1 MTSTAPNPLAAA
13 AAGFDAVW
21 NGALDAIR
29 AGSNVAEQL
38 ENMNGEALFRV
49 LDELGAVQHAVEVL
63 AARVTGA
70 IALRPSPTGRDG
82 SLVRA
87 AGYANPGVMVSERW
101 RVSRARGSAIA
112 EVGAAITQPRGLLGE
127 LEECPFPDIAAALE
141 ATPAADDSSVSAET
155 DGAGPAQAEAA
166 GTVPAPLSVDG
177 AAVIVRELRNAG
189 RICATVELQAASV
202 IAVEHAANA
211 PLQDVVR
218 IAKLIRTR
226 LDQDGR
232 EPRDE
237 LLRRAERATL
247 RELPSGMTL
256 LRAELAP
263 ESAAF
268 VRAGLDALIGAGLR
282 RPSFVDADTAG
293 DQPDGSGTP
302 MPDGPSLIPTD
313 RRRAIALTEIFRH
326 TAGCSGAATELAP
339 VSVVIRV
346 DHDTLETGLGAA
358 TIDGIEEPIGAGAL
372 RRLAADA
379 NLIPMVLGGPSQVL
393 DLGAGARLFTRGQ
406 KVALAERDGGCAWT
420 GCTHPPSF
428 TETHHI
434 TWWSH
439 GGPTNLDNGIL
450 LCPFHH
456 HRIHDDHWTI
466 TIQNGIPWF
475 IPPSHIDRH
484 QTPIRG
490 GRIHLAA
497 STKAPACPSTS
508 SGTDTRTTLRQ
519 AR

>member
-21 NGALDAIR
+21 TGALDAIR

-101 RVSRARGSAIA
+101 RVASAHGAAIA

-141 ATPAADDSSVSAET
+141 PAARADAPSVPAET
-155 DGAGPAQAEAA
+155 DNRGPAPAVADTPDA
-166 GTVPAPLSVDG
+166 PGTPPAPLSVDG

-189 RICATVELQAASV
+189 RICATAELQAATV

-218 IAKLIRTR
+218 IAKLVRTR

-268 VRAGLDALIGAGLR
+268 VRAGLDALISAGLR
-282 RPSFVDADTAG
+282 RPSFVDADT
-293 DQPDGSGTP
+293 DHPDGTGTP
-302 MPDGPSLIPTD
+302 MPEGPSLIPTD

-326 TAGCSGAATELAP
+326 TAGCSGAATELTP

-346 DHDTLETGLGAA
+346 DHDTLETGAGTA

-379 NLIPMVLGGPSQVL
+379 KLIPMVLGGPSQVL
-393 DLGAGARLFTRGQ
+393 DLGTGTRLFSRAQ
-406 KVALAERDGGCAWT
+406 KLALAERDGGCAWT

-428 TETHHI
+428 TEAHHL
-434 TWWSH
+434 TWWSR
-439 GGPTNLDNGIL
+439 GGPTDLDNGIL
-450 LCPFHH
+450 LCPLHH
-456 HRIHDDHWTI
+456 HRIHDDHWNI
-466 TIQNGIPWF
+466 DVRDGVPWF
-475 IPPSHIDRH
+475 IPPGTIDRH

-490 GRIHLAA
+490 GRIQLAA
-497 STKAPACPSTS
+497 
-508 SGTDTRTTLRQ
+508 
-519 AR
+519 

>member
-21 NGALDAIR
+21 QGALDAIR
-29 AGSNVAEQL
+29 PGSGVAEQL
-38 ENMNGEALFRV
+38 ENMNDEAVLRV

-63 AARVTGA
+63 AARVVGA
-70 IALRPSPTGRDG
+70 IALRPSPSGRDG
-82 SLVRA
+82 TLVRA

-101 RVSRARGSAIA
+101 RVARAR
-112 EVGAAITQPRGLLGE
+112 GAAITQPRGLLGE
-127 LEECPFPDIAAALE
+127 LEERPFPTVAAALE
-141 ATPAADDSSVSAET
+141 PAPGSDATT
-155 DGAGPAQAEAA
+155 AQADGPSGSSSSATTGGDASAA
-166 GTVPAPLSVDG
+166 LGSPRSPLSVDG

-189 RICATVELQAASV
+189 RICTRVELQAASV
-202 IAVEHAANA
+202 IAIEHAAHA
-211 PLQDVVR
+211 PLQDVTR
-218 IAKLIRTR
+218 IAKLVRTR

-237 LLRRAERATL
+237 LLRRAERCTIH
-247 RELPSGMTL
+247 ELPTGMTL

-268 VRAGLDALIGAGLR
+268 IRAGLDALIGATTR
-282 RPSFVDADTAG
+282 KPHFIHPDTA
-293 DQPDGSGTP
+293 DPAHQPDGSGHP
-302 MPDGPSLIPTD
+302 MPDGPSLIPID
-313 RRRAIALTEIFRH
+313 RRRAIALTETFRH
-326 TAGCSGAATELAP
+326 LAGCSSAATELTP
-339 VSVVIRV
+339 VTVIIRA

-358 TIDGIEEPIGAGAL
+358 TIDGIDEPIGAGAL

-379 NLIPMVLGGPSQVL
+379 NLIPMILNGPSQVL
-393 DLGAGARLFTRGQ
+393 DLGTSTRLFTRGQ
-406 KVALAERDGGCAWT
+406 KLALAERDGGCAWT

-428 TETHHI
+428 TEAHHI
-434 TWWSH
+434 RWWSQ

-490 GRIHLAA
+490 GRLHLAA
-497 STKAPACPSTS
+497 
-508 SGTDTRTTLRQ
+508 
-519 AR
+519 

>member
-21 NGALDAIR
+21 QGALDAIR
-29 AGSNVAEQL
+29 PGSGVAEQL
-38 ENMNGEALFRV
+38 ENMNDEAVLRV

-70 IALRPSPTGRDG
+70 IALRPSPSRRDG
-82 SLVRA
+82 TLVRA

-101 RVSRARGSAIA
+101 RVARARGAAIA

-127 LEECPFPDIAAALE
+127 LEECPFPAVAAALE
-141 ATPAADDSSVSAET
+141 PYDATEPIHDLDATTEPATDPHSTTAEDDPH
-155 DGAGPAQAEAA
+155 DHRPL
-166 GTVPAPLSVDG
+166 GTPRSPLSVDG
-177 AAVIVRELRNAG
+177 AAVIIRELRNAG
-189 RICATVELQAASV
+189 RICTKPELQAASV
-202 IAVEHAANA
+202 IAIEHAAHA
-211 PLQDVVR
+211 PLQDVTR
-218 IAKLIRTR
+218 IAKLVRTR

-237 LLRRAERATL
+237 LLRRAERCTIH
-247 RELPSGMTL
+247 ELPTGMTL

-268 VRAGLDALIGAGLR
+268 IRAGLDALIGATTR
-282 RPSFVDADTAG
+282 KPHFIHPDTA
-293 DQPDGSGTP
+293 DPAHQPDGSGHP
-302 MPDGPSLIPTD
+302 MPDGPTLIPTD
-313 RRRAIALTEIFRH
+313 RRRAIALTETFRH
-326 TAGCSGAATELAP
+326 LAGCSSAATELTP
-339 VSVVIRV
+339 VTVIIRT

-358 TIDGIEEPIGAGAL
+358 TIDGIDEPIGPGTL

-379 NLIPMVLGGPSQVL
+379 NLIPMILNGPSQVL
-393 DLGAGARLFTRGQ
+393 DLGTSTRLFTRGQ
-406 KVALAERDGGCAWT
+406 KLALAERDGGCAWT

-428 TETHHI
+428 TEAHHI
-434 TWWSH
+434 TWWSQ

-466 TIQNGIPWF
+466 TIQNGVPWF

-497 STKAPACPSTS
+497 
-508 SGTDTRTTLRQ
+508 
-519 AR
+519 

>member
-21 NGALDAIR
+21 QSALDAIR
-29 AGSNVAEQL
+29 PGSGVAEQL
-38 ENMNGEALFRV
+38 ENMNDEAILRV

-70 IALRPSPTGRDG
+70 IALRPSPSRRDG
-82 SLVRA
+82 TLVRA

-101 RVSRARGSAIA
+101 RVARARGAAIA
-112 EVGAAITQPRGLLGE
+112 EVGAAITRPRGLLGE
-127 LEECPFPDIAAALE
+127 LEECPFPAVAAALE
-141 ATPAADDSSVSAET
+141 PTHDLDATTEATADPHSAMAE
-155 DGAGPAQAEAA
+155 DDPHDHGALGSPRS
-166 GTVPAPLSVDG
+166 PLSVDG

-189 RICATVELQAASV
+189 RICTRVELETASA
-202 IAVEHAANA
+202 IAIEHAAHA
-211 PLQDVVR
+211 PLQDVTR
-218 IAKLIRTR
+218 IAKLVRTR

-237 LLRRAERATL
+237 LLRRAERCTIH
-247 RELPSGMTL
+247 ELPTGMTL

-268 VRAGLDALIGAGLR
+268 IRAGLDALIGATHR
-282 RPSFVDADTAG
+282 KPHFIHPDTA
-293 DQPDGSGTP
+293 DQPDGSGHP
-302 MPDGPSLIPTD
+302 MPDGPSLIPID
-313 RRRAIALTEIFRH
+313 RRRAIALTETFRH
-326 TAGCSGAATELAP
+326 LAGCSSAATELTP
-339 VSVVIRV
+339 VTVIIRT
-346 DHDTLETGLGAA
+346 DHDTLETGLGTA
-358 TIDGIEEPIGAGAL
+358 TIDGIDEPIGAGAL

-379 NLIPMVLGGPSQVL
+379 NLIPMILGGPSQVL
-393 DLGAGARLFTRGQ
+393 DLGTSTRLFTRGQ
-406 KVALAERDGGCAWT
+406 KLALAERDGGCAWT

-428 TETHHI
+428 TEAHHI
-434 TWWSH
+434 TWWSQ
-439 GGPTNLDNGIL
+439 GGPTNLDNGVL

-490 GRIHLAA
+490 GRLHLAA
-497 STKAPACPSTS
+497 
-508 SGTDTRTTLRQ
+508 
-519 AR
+519 

>member
-21 NGALDAIR
+21 QGALDAIR
-29 AGSNVAEQL
+29 PGSGVAEQL
-38 ENMNGEALFRV
+38 ENMNDEAVLRV

-63 AARVTGA
+63 AARVVGA
-70 IALRPSPTGRDG
+70 IALRPSPSGRDG
-82 SLVRA
+82 TLVRA

-101 RVSRARGSAIA
+101 RVSRARGAAIA

-127 LEECPFPDIAAALE
+127 LEECPFPAITAALE
-141 ATPAADDSSVSAET
+141 PAASPESSNTDAVPDDTHPSS
-155 DGAGPAQAEAA
+155 DG
-166 GTVPAPLSVDG
+166 GTPRAPLSVDG

-189 RICATVELQAASV
+189 RICTRVELDAASV
-202 IAVEHAANA
+202 IAVEHAGHA
-211 PLQDVVR
+211 PLQDVTR
-218 IAKLIRTR
+218 IAKLVRTR

-237 LLRRAERATL
+237 LLRRAERCTIH
-247 RELPSGMTL
+247 ELPTGMTL

-268 VRAGLDALIGAGLR
+268 IRAGLDALIGATHR
-282 RPSFVDADTAG
+282 KPHFIHPDTADRA
-293 DQPDGSGTP
+293 DQPDGSGHP
-302 MPDGPSLIPTD
+302 MPDGPTLIPID
-313 RRRAIALTEIFRH
+313 RRRAIALTETFRH
-326 TAGCSGAATELAP
+326 LAGCNAAATELTP
-339 VSVVIRV
+339 VTVIIRT
-346 DHDTLETGLGAA
+346 DHDTLETGLGTA
-358 TIDGIEEPIGAGAL
+358 TIDGIDEPIGAGAL

-379 NLIPMVLGGPSQVL
+379 NLIPMILNGPSQVL
-393 DLGAGARLFTRGQ
+393 DLGTSTRLFTRGQ
-406 KVALAERDGGCAWT
+406 KLALAERDGGCAWT

-428 TETHHI
+428 TEAHHI
-434 TWWSH
+434 TWWSQ

-490 GRIHLAA
+490 GRLHLAA
-497 STKAPACPSTS
+497 
-508 SGTDTRTTLRQ
+508 
-519 AR
+519 

>member
-13 AAGFDAVW
+13 AAGFDVVW
-21 NGALDAIR
+21 QGALDAIR
-29 AGSNVAEQL
+29 PGAGVAEQL
-38 ENMNGEALFRV
+38 ENMNDEAILRL

-63 AARVTGA
+63 AARVVGA

-82 SLVRA
+82 TLVRA

-101 RVSRARGSAIA
+101 RVARARGAAIA

-127 LEECPFPDIAAALE
+127 LEECPFPAVAAAVEPTQDLD
-141 ATPAADDSSVSAET
+141 ATTELTADPLSAT
-155 DGAGPAQAEAA
+155 AEDDPRGLSLL
-166 GTVPAPLSVDG
+166 GTPRAPLSVDG

-189 RICATVELQAASV
+189 RICSRGELEAASV
-202 IAVEHAANA
+202 IAIEHAGHT
-211 PLQDVVR
+211 PLQDVTR
-218 IAKLIRTR
+218 IAKLVRTR

-237 LLRRAERATL
+237 LLRRAERCTIH
-247 RELPSGMTL
+247 ELPTGMTL

-268 VRAGLDALIGAGLR
+268 IRAGLDALITASIR
-282 RPSFVDADTAG
+282 KPRFIDPEQPSDTDA
-293 DQPDGSGTP
+293 PDGSGHP
-302 MPDGPSLIPTD
+302 MPATTLIPID
-313 RRRAIALTEIFRH
+313 RRRAIALTETFRH
-326 TAGCSGAATELAP
+326 LAGCSSAATELTP
-339 VSVVIRV
+339 VTVIIRT
-346 DHDTLETGLGAA
+346 DHDTLETGLGTT
-358 TIDGIEEPIGAGAL
+358 TIDGIDEPIGPGAL

-379 NLIPMVLGGPSQVL
+379 NLIPAVLRGPSQVL
-393 DLGAGARLFTRGQ
+393 DLGTSTRLFSRAQ
-406 KVALAERDGGCAWT
+406 KLALAERDGGCAWT

-428 TETHHI
+428 TEAHHI
-434 TWWSH
+434 TWWSR

-466 TIQNGIPWF
+466 RVQNGVPWF

-497 STKAPACPSTS
+497 
-508 SGTDTRTTLRQ
+508 
-519 AR
+519 

>member
-21 NGALDAIR
+21 HGALDAIR

-101 RVSRARGSAIA
+101 RVTRAHGSAIA
-112 EVGAAITQPRGLLGE
+112 EVGAAITQPRVLLGE
-127 LEECPFPDIAAALE
+127 LEECPFPAIAAALE
-141 ATPAADDSSVSAET
+141 ATPGTDDPCAPAET
-155 DGAGPAQAEAA
+155 DGDGPIAGSTA
-166 GTVPAPLSVDG
+166 PAPLSVDG
-177 AAVIVRELRNAG
+177 AAVIVRELRNTG
-189 RICATVELQAASV
+189 RICATAELQAASA
-202 IAVEHAANA
+202 IAVEHAAHA

-218 IAKLIRTR
+218 IAKLVRTR

-247 RELPSGMTL
+247 TELPSGMTL

-268 VRAGLDALIGAGLR
+268 VRAGLDALINAGLR
-282 RPSFVDADTAG
+282 RPSFVDADTDTDT
-293 DQPDGSGTP
+293 DQPEGSGAV
-302 MPDGPSLIPTD
+302 MPDGLSVIPTD

-346 DHDTLETGLGAA
+346 DHDTLETGAGTA

-379 NLIPMVLGGPSQVL
+379 RIIPMVLDGPSHVL
-393 DLGAGARLFTRGQ
+393 DLGTGTRLFSRAQ
-406 KVALAERDGGCAWT
+406 KLALAERDGGCAWT

-428 TETHHI
+428 TEAHHL
-434 TWWSH
+434 TWWSA
-439 GGPTNLDNGIL
+439 GGPTDLDNGIL

-466 TIQNGIPWF
+466 DVRDGIPWF
-475 IPPSHIDRH
+475 IPPGTIDRH
-484 QTPIRG
+484 RTPIRG
-490 GRIHLAA
+490 GRIRLAA
-497 STKAPACPSTS
+497 
-508 SGTDTRTTLRQ
+508 
-519 AR
+519 

>member
-21 NGALDAIR
+21 QGALDAIR
-29 AGSNVAEQL
+29 PGACVAEQL
-38 ENMNGEALFRV
+38 ENMNDEAILRV

-70 IALRPSPTGRDG
+70 IALRPSPTRRDG
-82 SLVRA
+82 TLVRA

-101 RVSRARGSAIA
+101 RVARARGAAIA

-127 LEECPFPDIAAALE
+127 LEECPFPAVAAALE
-141 ATPAADDSSVSAET
+141 PAPGSDDANEPAADPHSATAEDDPHDHGALGTPRSS
-155 DGAGPAQAEAA
+155 
-166 GTVPAPLSVDG
+166 LSVDG

-189 RICATVELQAASV
+189 RICTRVELQAASV
-202 IAVEHAANA
+202 IAIEHAGHA
-211 PLQDVVR
+211 PLQDVTR
-218 IAKLIRTR
+218 IAKLVRTR

-237 LLRRAERATL
+237 LLRRAERCTIH
-247 RELPSGMTL
+247 ELPTGMTL

-268 VRAGLDALIGAGLR
+268 IRAGLDALIGATTR
-282 RPSFVDADTAG
+282 KPHFTHPDTADPA
-293 DQPDGSGTP
+293 DQPDGSGHP
-302 MPDGPSLIPTD
+302 MPDGPTLIPID
-313 RRRAIALTEIFRH
+313 RRRAIALTETFRH
-326 TAGCSGAATELAP
+326 LAGCNAAATELTP
-339 VSVVIRV
+339 VTVIIRT
-346 DHDTLETGLGAA
+346 DHDTLETGLGTA
-358 TIDGIEEPIGAGAL
+358 TIDGIDEPIGAGAL

-379 NLIPMVLGGPSQVL
+379 NLIPMILSGPSQVL
-393 DLGAGARLFTRGQ
+393 DLGTSTRLFTRAQ
-406 KVALAERDGGCAWT
+406 KLALAERDGGCAWT

-428 TETHHI
+428 TEAHHI
-434 TWWSH
+434 TWWSQ

-497 STKAPACPSTS
+497 
-508 SGTDTRTTLRQ
+508 
-519 AR
+519 

>member
-13 AAGFDAVW
+13 TAGFDAVW
-21 NGALDAIR
+21 TGALDAIR
-29 AGSNVAEQL
+29 AGSNIAEQL

-101 RVSRARGSAIA
+101 RVSRARGSVIA

-127 LEECPFPDIAAALE
+127 LEECPFPDIAAALDAPSCLADPSAAVDL
-141 ATPAADDSSVSAET
+141 ATADTPSGQT
-155 DGAGPAQAEAA
+155 P
-166 GTVPAPLSVDG
+166 GTPPAPLSVDG

-189 RICATVELQAASV
+189 RICATGELQAATV
-202 IAVEHAANA
+202 IAVEHAAHA

-218 IAKLIRTR
+218 IAKLVRTR

-268 VRAGLDALIGAGLR
+268 VRAGLDALISAGLR
-282 RPSFVDADTAG
+282 RLQFVDADA
-293 DQPDGSGTP
+293 DQPDGTGTP
-302 MPDGPSLIPTD
+302 MPEGPSLIPTD

-326 TAGCSGAATELAP
+326 TAGCGGAATELAP

-346 DHDTLETGLGAA
+346 DHDALETGAGTA

-379 NLIPMVLGGPSQVL
+379 KLIPMVLGGPSQVL
-393 DLGAGARLFTRGQ
+393 DLGTGTRLFSRAQ
-406 KVALAERDGGCAWT
+406 KLALAERDGGCAWT

-428 TETHHI
+428 TEAHHL
-434 TWWSH
+434 TWWSR
-439 GGPTNLDNGIL
+439 GGPTDLDNGIL
-450 LCPFHH
+450 LCPLHH
-456 HRIHDDHWTI
+456 HRIHDDHWNI
-466 TIQNGIPWF
+466 DVRDGVPWF
-475 IPPSHIDRH
+475 IPPGTIDRH

-490 GRIHLAA
+490 GRIQLAA
-497 STKAPACPSTS
+497 
-508 SGTDTRTTLRQ
+508 
-519 AR
+519 

>member
-21 NGALDAIR
+21 QSALDAIR
-29 AGSNVAEQL
+29 PGSDVAEQL
-38 ENMNGEALFRV
+38 ENLNDEAILRV

-63 AARVTGA
+63 AARVVGA
-70 IALRPSPTGRDG
+70 IALRPSPTRRDG
-82 SLVRA
+82 TLVRA
-87 AGYANPGVMVSERW
+87 AGYANPGVMVAERW
-101 RVSRARGSAIA
+101 RVARARGAAIA

-127 LEECPFPDIAAALE
+127 LEECPFPEIAAALE
-141 ATPAADDSSVSAET
+141 PTPEPHDDTEPTHGLDGTTDPTADPRSAV
-155 DGAGPAQAEAA
+155 AEADLRGH
-166 GTVPAPLSVDG
+166 GTLGSPRSPLSVDG

-189 RICATVELQAASV
+189 RICTRIELQAA
-202 IAVEHAANA
+202 AVVAIEHAGHV
-211 PLQDVVR
+211 PLQDVTR
-218 IAKLIRTR
+218 IAKLVRTR

-237 LLRRAERATL
+237 LLRRAERCSI
-247 RELPSGMTL
+247 RELPTGMTL

-268 VRAGLDALIGAGLR
+268 IRAGLDALITASIR
-282 RPSFVDADTAG
+282 TPHFIDPEQPSDTDA
-293 DQPDGSGTP
+293 PDGSGHP
-302 MPDGPSLIPTD
+302 MPATTLIPID
-313 RRRAIALTEIFRH
+313 RRRAIALTAIFRH
-326 TAGCSGAATELAP
+326 TAGCTGAATELAP
-339 VSVVIRV
+339 VTVIIRT
-346 DHDTLETGLGAA
+346 DQHTLETGLGAA
-358 TIDGIEEPIGAGAL
+358 TIDGVDEPIGAGAL

-379 NLIPMVLGGPSQVL
+379 DLIPMVLRGPSQVL
-393 DLGAGARLFTRGQ
+393 DLGTSTRLFTRGQ
-406 KVALAERDGGCAWT
+406 KLALAERDGGCAWT

-428 TETHHI
+428 TEAHHI
-434 TWWSH
+434 RWWSQ
-439 GGPTNLDNGIL
+439 GGPTDLDNGVL

-466 TIQNGIPWF
+466 TIQNGVPWF

-497 STKAPACPSTS
+497 
-508 SGTDTRTTLRQ
+508 
-519 AR
+519 

>member
-1 MTSTAPNPLAAA
+1 MTSTAPNPLAAT

-21 NGALDAIR
+21 QGALDAIR
-29 AGSNVAEQL
+29 PGSGVAEQL
-38 ENMNGEALFRV
+38 ENMNDEAVLRV

-70 IALRPSPTGRDG
+70 IALRPSPSRRDG
-82 SLVRA
+82 TLVRA

-101 RVSRARGSAIA
+101 RVARARGAAIA

-127 LEECPFPDIAAALE
+127 LEECPFPAVAAALE
-141 ATPAADDSSVSAET
+141 PAPGSDATTAQADGPSGSSSSATT
-155 DGAGPAQAEAA
+155 DGDASAA
-166 GTVPAPLSVDG
+166 LGSPSAPLSVDG

-189 RICATVELQAASV
+189 RICTRVELQAASG
-202 IAVEHAANA
+202 IAIEHAAHA
-211 PLQDVVR
+211 PLQDVTR
-218 IAKLIRTR
+218 IAKLVRTR

-237 LLRRAERATL
+237 LLRRAERCTIH
-247 RELPSGMTL
+247 ELPTGMTL

-268 VRAGLDALIGAGLR
+268 IRAGLDALIAATHR
-282 RPSFVDADTAG
+282 KPHFNHPDTA
-293 DQPDGSGTP
+293 DPAHQPDGSGHP
-302 MPDGPSLIPTD
+302 MPDGPSVIPTD
-313 RRRAIALTEIFRH
+313 RRRAIALTETFRH
-326 TAGCSGAATELAP
+326 LAGCSRAATELTP
-339 VSVVIRV
+339 VTVIIRT

-358 TIDGIEEPIGAGAL
+358 TIDGIDEPIGPGAL

-379 NLIPMVLGGPSQVL
+379 NLIPMILNGPSQVL
-393 DLGAGARLFTRGQ
+393 DLGTSTRLFTRGQ
-406 KVALAERDGGCAWT
+406 KLALAERDGGCAWT

-428 TETHHI
+428 TEAHHI
-434 TWWSH
+434 RWWSQ

-466 TIQNGIPWF
+466 TVQNGIPWF

-490 GRIHLAA
+490 GRLHLAA
-497 STKAPACPSTS
+497 
-508 SGTDTRTTLRQ
+508 
-519 AR
+519 

>member
-21 NGALDAIR
+21 QGALDAIR
-29 AGSNVAEQL
+29 PGSGVAEQL
-38 ENMNGEALFRV
+38 ENLNDEAVLRV

-63 AARVTGA
+63 AARVVGA
-70 IALRPSPTGRDG
+70 IALRPSPTRRDDT
-82 SLVRA
+82 LVRA

-101 RVSRARGSAIA
+101 RVARARGAAIA

-127 LEECPFPDIAAALE
+127 LEECPFPAVAAALE
-141 ATPAADDSSVSAET
+141 PAPGSDDATTAQADGPSGSSSSATT
-155 DGAGPAQAEAA
+155 DGDASAA
-166 GTVPAPLSVDG
+166 HGSPPAPLSVDG
-177 AAVIVRELRNAG
+177 AAVIVRALRNAG
-189 RICATVELQAASV
+189 RICSRGELDAASV
-202 IAVEHAANA
+202 IAIEHAGYA
-211 PLQDVVR
+211 PLQDVTR
-218 IAKLIRTR
+218 IAKLVRTR

-237 LLRRAERATL
+237 LLRRAERCTIH
-247 RELPSGMTL
+247 ELPTGMTL

-268 VRAGLDALIGAGLR
+268 IRAGLDALIGATHR
-282 RPSFVDADTAG
+282 KPHFINPDTADPA
-293 DQPDGSGTP
+293 DQPDGSGHP
-302 MPDGPSLIPTD
+302 MPDGPSLIPID
-313 RRRAIALTEIFRH
+313 RRRAIALTETFRH
-326 TAGCSGAATELAP
+326 LAGCSGAATELTP
-339 VSVVIRV
+339 VTVIIRT
-346 DHDTLETGLGAA
+346 DHDTLETGIGAA
-358 TIDGIEEPIGAGAL
+358 TIDGIDEPIGAGAL

-379 NLIPMVLGGPSQVL
+379 NLIPAVLRGPSQVL
-393 DLGAGARLFTRGQ
+393 DLGTSTRLFSRGQ
-406 KVALAERDGGCAWT
+406 KLALAERDGGCAWT

-428 TETHHI
+428 TEAHHI
-434 TWWSH
+434 RWWSQ

-466 TIQNGIPWF
+466 RVQNGIPWF

-497 STKAPACPSTS
+497 
-508 SGTDTRTTLRQ
+508 
-519 AR
+519 

>member
-21 NGALDAIR
+21 QGALDAIR

-49 LDELGAVQHAVEVL
+49 LDELGSVQHAVEVL

-101 RVSRARGSAIA
+101 RVARARGSVIA

-127 LEECPFPDIAAALE
+127 LEECPFPGIAAALE

-166 GTVPAPLSVDG
+166 GTAPAPLSVDG

-189 RICATVELQAASV
+189 RICATAELQAASV
-202 IAVEHAANA
+202 IAVEHAAHA

-218 IAKLIRTR
+218 IAKLVRTR

-268 VRAGLDALIGAGLR
+268 VRAGLDALIGAAIR
-282 RPSFVDADTAG
+282 RPSFVDTDA
-293 DQPDGSGTP
+293 DQPDGTGTP
-302 MPDGPSLIPTD
+302 MPEGLSLIPID

-326 TAGCSGAATELAP
+326 TAGCSGAATDLAP

-346 DHDTLETGLGAA
+346 DHDTLETGLGTA

-379 NLIPMVLGGPSQVL
+379 KLIPMVLGGPSQVL
-393 DLGAGARLFTRGQ
+393 DLGTGARLFSRAQ

-428 TETHHI
+428 TEAHHLD
-434 TWWSH
+434 WWST
-439 GGPTNLDNGIL
+439 GGPTDLDNGIL

-456 HRIHDDHWTI
+456 HRIHDDHWNI
-466 TIQNGIPWF
+466 HVRDGIPWF
-475 IPPSHIDRH
+475 IPPGTIDRH
-484 QTPIRG
+484 RTPIRG
-490 GRIHLAA
+490 GRIQLAA
-497 STKAPACPSTS
+497 
-508 SGTDTRTTLRQ
+508 
-519 AR
+519 

>member
-21 NGALDAIR
+21 QGALDAIR
-29 AGSNVAEQL
+29 PGAGVAEQL
-38 ENMNGEALFRV
+38 ENMNDEAVLRV

-70 IALRPSPTGRDG
+70 IALRPSPTRRDG
-82 SLVRA
+82 TLVRA
-87 AGYANPGVMVSERW
+87 AGYANPGVMVAERW
-101 RVSRARGSAIA
+101 RVARARGAAIA
-112 EVGAAITQPRGLLGE
+112 EVGAAITRPRGLLGE
-127 LEECPFPDIAAALE
+127 LEECPFPAVAAALE
-141 ATPAADDSSVSAET
+141 PASNLDDSPEPANGQADSSISTTGADDARPSST
-155 DGAGPAQAEAA
+155 A
-166 GTVPAPLSVDG
+166 GTPRSPLSVDG

-189 RICATVELQAASV
+189 RICTRVELQRASV
-202 IAVEHAANA
+202 IAVEHAGHA
-211 PLQDVVR
+211 PLQDVSR
-218 IAKLIRTR
+218 IAKLVRTR

-237 LLRRAERATL
+237 LLRRAERCTIH
-247 RELPSGMTL
+247 ELPTGMTL

-268 VRAGLDALIGAGLR
+268 IRAGLDALIGATHR
-282 RPSFVDADTAG
+282 KPHFIHPDTADPA
-293 DQPDGSGTP
+293 DQPDGSGHP
-302 MPDGPSLIPTD
+302 MPDGPSLIPID
-313 RRRAIALTEIFRH
+313 RRRAIALTETFRH
-326 TAGCSGAATELAP
+326 LAGCNAAATELTP
-339 VSVVIRV
+339 VTVIIRT
-346 DHDTLETGLGAA
+346 DHNTLETGLGTA
-358 TIDGIEEPIGAGAL
+358 TIDGIDEPIGASAL

-379 NLIPMVLGGPSQVL
+379 NLIPMVLNGPSQVL
-393 DLGAGARLFTRGQ
+393 DLGTSTRLFTRAQ
-406 KVALAERDGGCAWT
+406 KLALAERDGGCAWT

-428 TETHHI
+428 TEAHHI
-434 TWWSH
+434 TWWSR
-439 GGPTNLDNGIL
+439 GGPTNLDNGVL

-497 STKAPACPSTS
+497 
-508 SGTDTRTTLRQ
+508 
-519 AR
+519 